1 MIALSLVC
9 LLLALIV
16 LTADAL
22 AGEPVRI
29 GRQRQLFLDDF
40 LIASAS
46 RLTRRVCPVEK
57 HPGNPIVVREAEW
70 EPLAYYLPTVIRDEE
85 EGVWKLW
92 ADGDGSG
99 VFYSI
104 SDDGIQWHR
113 PPFEHF
119 SHFDGCPTNRV
130 VLSGHEDFAAKL
142 PERQAALVRSSPPGW
157 RLHVNAAVK
166 FGMLNVSLLDAK
178 GRLIEKAIIQGQDAA
193 DIPVAMPA
201 LQEHAGSPVQL
212 EFALGNGQ
220 LYSFWV
226 D

>member
-1 MIALSLVC
+1 MIALALVC

-104 SDDGIQWHR
+104 SDDGIQ
-113 PPFEHF
+113 
-119 SHFDGCPTNRV
+119 
-130 VLSGHEDFAAKL
+130 
-142 PERQAALVRSSPPGW
+142 
-157 RLHVNAAVK
+157 
-166 FGMLNVSLLDAK
+166 
-178 GRLIEKAIIQGQDAA
+178 
-193 DIPVAMPA
+193 
-201 LQEHAGSPVQL
+201 
-212 EFALGNGQ
+212 
-220 LYSFWV
+220 
-226 D
+226 